1 MKVKMECRWVPMLA
15 EALGARELEVELP
28 HEEATV
34 QGLLDH
40 LEAQYGKG
48 VREALYSKEALEP
61 LVQIMV
67 NGERYARSDALDEE
81 RLADGDMV
89 LFLMMMAGG

>member
-15 EALGARELEVELP
+15 
-28 HEEATV
+28 
-34 QGLLDH
+34 
-40 LEAQYGKG
+40 
-48 VREALYSKEALEP
+48 EALEP

-81 RLADGDMV
+81 RLADGDTV